1 MVRSFWGEF
10 NGAEKRVVVLER
22 RVMPFVHHFHIED
35 SGVTVSRFAL
45 VGLGVMKMQL
55 VGIL

>member
-1 MVRSFWGEF
+1 MVKGFWGEF
-10 NGAEKRVVVLER
+10 DGAKKRLVVLER
-22 RVMPFVHHFHIED
+22 RVRPFVHHIHIED
-35 SGVTVSRFAL
+35 SGVTVCRFAL